1 MATFNNAYDYVVDSG
16 LSFDE
21 YIKFVKNIEP
31 GSDVYIA
38 LKAAYDAKDATGFN
52 QILDYQTVREA
63 LDYME
68 KNNSDMKQYIE
79 KANRKW
85 KDYPQVQQA
94 ISDWL
99 SDPKLEY
106 TYTYKGEIINIL
118 YNRSNYGVT
127 SIVPGGNYWDGI
139 SARTAMT
146 ADVVDGKL
154 VISDELPVGETGSTI
169 TALVG
174 QVTSAIGAVATMSA
188 FAKEV
193 RGEFYDL
200 SKNVWGID
208 MYEFDP
214 DWWDAKYAG
223 ELTTGFRAF
232 IANNLL
238 AVNPTT
244 NEFAMYIEDDFAVK
258 VATYA
263 NSKGWFDVSDDT
275 FTAPTSEVSH
285 AGLNYPIH
293 AYKEYQTLYRYD
305 TTLEGVP
312 IKAAEASSYTING
325 EGKFIILK
333 ADSNIADKYNY
344 LSVYAS
350 PVNDIANNAITADY
364 ITYLYTVI
372 PVPAQHEQ
380 HVGAFSDLPAYE
392 REINGKKFWITLC
405 DSVSNESYSRVEDLI
420 SDWNDLYSVRTS
432 SLPNLETNTLIAR
445 AAYIALFGELQPTTI
460 RGLYEQGDAKRFAT
474 TNRNIDFDSMRLLLQ
489 ANYPELWANSIIQG
503 VAQPDGSIIKKTYI
517 NVPIPEGTDLTSPNP
532 TTGAGTQNKKTTNI
546 NDLPKGSQ
554 STLTNTAVKPSGST
568 KTPDKTDTGTAPSS
582 PLPVGKASSMWA
594 IYNPSQAEVDSF
606 GSWMWSSNIFEQ
618 IKKLFADPMQAI
630 IGIHKVFGTPIVG
643 GRKNIKVGYL
653 DSNIPSNYVSNQYT
667 TVNCGT
673 VRLNEYFNCVY
684 DYAPFTSV
692 NLYLPFVGVVQLE
705 TADVM
710 RSTIGVTYGIDVL
723 TGDCLAKVSVE
734 RDGAG
739 GILYSF
745 PGNCAV
751 KYPVSS
757 GSYLGILGFAA
768 GAVGAFATGNPGLLA
783 AGASGGFFNV
793 KHSGSFAG
801 NTGATGPKTPYLIV
815 SRPQPE
821 FADNFNSIEG
831 YPVNFS
837 IQIGQCRGFIRVKE
851 CHLSGINAT
860 DDELDMIDQ
869 ILKDGIIVQS

>member
-1 MATFNNAYDYVVDSG
+1 MATFNNAYDYVVNSG
-16 LSFDE
+16 MSFDE

-52 QILDYQTVREA
+52 QILDYQTVRES

-68 KNNSDMKQYIE
+68 KNNADMKKYID
-79 KANRKW
+79 KVNRKW

-99 SDPKLEY
+99 SDDKLEY

-118 YNRSNYGVT
+118 YNRSNHGVT

-139 SARTAMT
+139 NVRTAMT

-154 VISDELPVGETGSTI
+154 VISDELPVGETGTTT

-174 QVTSAIGAVATMSA
+174 QVTSAIGAIATMSA

-193 RGEFYDL
+193 RGDFYTLAQD
-200 SKNVWGID
+200 VWGVD
-208 MYEFDP
+208 LYMYDP
-214 DWWDAKYAG
+214 DWWDARYAG
-223 ELTTGFRAF
+223 DLTTGFRAF

-238 AVNPTT
+238 SVNPTT

-258 VATYA
+258 IATYA
-263 NSKGWFDVSDDT
+263 NSKGWFDVLDDT
-275 FTAPTSEVSH
+275 YTVDSSEVSH
-285 AGLNYPIH
+285 SGLNYPIH
-293 AYKEYQTLYRYD
+293 AYDKVETLIRYD
-305 TTLEGVP
+305 VSSDPLPYKVAT
-312 IKAAEASSYTING
+312 ASSIQVNAS
-325 EGKFIILK
+325 GKLIVVK
-333 ADSNIADKYNY
+333 AEYGVNTYAYN
-344 LSVYAS
+344 LIYAS
-350 PVNDIANNAITADY
+350 KTNDITLPNSIQLDTATYSSLNPIVDYDSVQDYYDANS
-364 ITYLYTVI
+364 TV
-372 PVPAQHEQ
+372 
-380 HVGAFSDLPAYE
+380 E
-392 REINGKKFWITLC
+392 RTVNGKPVWLTKIAAISFTAP
-405 DSVSNESYSRVEDLI
+405 NAFHDLI
-420 SDWNDLYSVRTS
+420 NDWDELYVRQDRTDFDLSKNIY
-432 SLPNLETNTLIAR
+432 IAR
-445 AAYIALFGELQPTTI
+445 AGYIALYGDVSPKTI
-460 RGLYEQGDAKRFAT
+460 RGLYEQGDAKHFAT
-474 TNRNIDFDSMRLLLQ
+474 TNKNIDFDNMKLLLQ
-489 ANYPELWANSIIQG
+489 ANYPELWTNSIIQG

-532 TTGAGTQNKKTTNI
+532 TTGAGTQNKKKTNI

-554 STLTNTAVKPSGST
+554 STLTNTAAKPSGST

-643 GRKNIKVGYL
+643 GRKSIKVGYL
-653 DSNIPSNYVSNQYT
+653 DSNIPSNYVTNQYV
-667 TVNCGT
+667 TVDCGK
-673 VRLNEYFNCVY
+673 VGLAEYFNCVY

-734 RDGAG
+734 RDGVG

-869 ILKDGIIVQS
+869 ILRDGIIVQS